1 MMKQGNYENGIQLTC
16 NGECESD
23 EDPMM
28 EHYVLEKLGI
38 AQVGN
43 EVVFRAGDRCGCSDS
58 GWRSWL
64 L

>member
-43 EVVFRAGDRCGCSDS
+43 EVVLFCRI
-58 GWRSWL
+58 
-64 L
+64 